1 MPRFNLSWIYILA
14 IGALIY
20 MIYSGGDATGG
31 INKEISYS
39 EFKTYVQKGYTNDIV
54 VNKTDGQ
61 VSLVV
66 LGKHIQEVF
75 KQNVGQT
82 GKHPTLSARYP
93 SPDKVDAFLDSVGYK
108 GKVTFKEESGWLYDS
123 YKAYKDLEDHGFDQ
137 LPAASNCVL
146 PENMDLTVEH
156 GVKVIAPERLK
167 GFMMTTWMPTVSE
180 RIQKHTDAIALLKA
194 AKEKYEN
201 GGYTR

>member
-1 MPRFNLSWIYILA
+1 MPTPQQPQQGGEKPKMPRFNLSWIYIIA

-75 KQNVGQT
+75 L
-82 GKHPTLSARYP
+82 LS
-93 SPDKVDAFLDSVGYK
+93 
-108 GKVTFKEESGWLYDS
+108 
-123 YKAYKDLEDHGFDQ
+123 
-137 LPAASNCVL
+137 
-146 PENMDLTVEH
+146 
-156 GVKVIAPERLK
+156 
-167 GFMMTTWMPTVSE
+167 
-180 RIQKHTDAIALLKA
+180 
-194 AKEKYEN
+194 
-201 GGYTR
+201 